1 MKHKYLIFFLT
12 VLILFASCKSYEKV
26 VYLQQAG
33 TPAVMNSEEQYPMPE
48 PVIREGDLL
57 VITIN
62 TNTPEAAIPFNLP
75 LIPGNTATSYSMRGS
90 NNLSYGLGLQNY
102 LVDAQGMLTFPVIG
116 QLKVAGLT
124 KTQLA
129 DLLRGKMYP
138 QFLNEDPI
146 VLIRFGNFRISV
158 LGEVARP
165 GTYPIDNE
173 RVSILEA
180 LALAGDMTIY
190 GNRANVLLVRETNG
204 MRESVR
210 IDLRDKNLIL
220 SPYYYM
226 QQNDVLYIEPNAPR
240 QRSSGI
246 STAETISISIV
257 GTLISL
263 TTLLINILK

>member
-1 MKHKYLIFFLT
+1 MKQTYSLFFLT

-26 VYLQQAG
+26 IYLQQAG
-33 TPAVMNSEEQYPMPE
+33 TSAVFSADEQYPMPE

-75 LIPGNTATSYSMRGS
+75 LVPGNTATSYSMRGS

-116 QLKVAGLT
+116 TLKVAGLT

-129 DLLRGKMYP
+129 EALRKKMYP
-138 QFLNEDPI
+138 QYLNEDPI
-146 VLIRFGNFRISV
+146 VLIRFGNFRVSV
-158 LGEVARP
+158 LGEVNRP

-190 GNRANVLLVRETNG
+190 GNRANVLLVRESNG
-204 MRESVR
+204 LRESVR
-210 IDLRDKNLIL
+210 IDLRDKNLIN
-220 SPYYYM
+220 SPYFYM